1 MGGLMD
7 GKVCMVTGA
16 TSGIGQVT
24 ALELAKMGAIVVA
37 IGRNAQKGA
46 KTIEMIKRASASE
59 TVEFLEAD
67 LSSQRSIRELV
78 QTFTRQYDRLHV
90 LVNNAGAVH
99 GKRETSVDGIE
110 MTFALDHLG
119 PFLLTDLL
127 LPLLKSSAPARIVTV
142 SSRVH
147 TTSHI
152 NFDDL
157 QGEKH
162 YAGFQAYGQAKLA
175 NILFTY
181 ELARRL
187 QGTGVT
193 ANCVAPGIVA
203 TNFGANNGGPMAFFS
218 QATHFIARAPE
229 KGAETSIYLASSPL
243 VEGVSGKYFFDRTE
257 KKSSKES
264 YDTVIARKLWEVSTQ
279 MTSPITLSTL

>member
-37 IGRNAQKGA
+37 IGRNPQKGI
-46 KTIEMIKRASASE
+46 KTVEIIKRASASE
-59 TVEFLEAD
+59 TVAFLEAD
-67 LSSQRSIRELV
+67 LSSQQSIRELV
-78 QTFTRQYDRLHV
+78 QTFTRQYDHLHV
-90 LVNNAGAVH
+90 LVNNAGAVY

-119 PFLLTDLL
+119 PFLLTELL
-127 LPLLKSSAPARIVTV
+127 LPLLKRSAPARIVTV

-147 TTSHI
+147 AIGHI

-157 QGEKH
+157 QGEKR
-162 YAGFQAYGQAKLA
+162 YASFRAYGQAKLA

-193 ANCVAPGIVA
+193 ANTVSPGIVA
-203 TNFGANNGGPMAFFS
+203 TNFGISNGGPIALFS
-218 QATHFIARAPE
+218 RATHFIARTPE
-229 KGAETSIYLASSPL
+229 QGAETSIYLASSPL
-243 VEGVSGKYFFDRTE
+243 VEGVSGQYFFDRTE

-264 YDTVIARKLWEVSTQ
+264 YDTAIARRLWEVSAQ
-279 MTSPITLSTL
+279 MTNSTMPSTV